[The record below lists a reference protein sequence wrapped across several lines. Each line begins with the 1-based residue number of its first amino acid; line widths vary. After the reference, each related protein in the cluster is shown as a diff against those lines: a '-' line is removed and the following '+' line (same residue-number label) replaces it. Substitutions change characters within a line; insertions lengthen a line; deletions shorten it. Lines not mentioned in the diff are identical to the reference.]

1 MIARSPEREYT
12 LTVKEK
18 ISKISPKLDRPNVIG
33 PPEDFHALVQSLR
46 THQIELELQNEELR
60 KTHLELDALH
70 SRYFDLYDLAPAAYV
85 TVGENGLIAEA
96 NLAAAKLLGVARDTL
111 GMYNFSQFIREEDQA
126 LYFQKR
132 KLILEEE
139 AQSFE
144 LRMAKKD
151 GKEFWAML
159 EMSAVRKKDGES
171 PHRIVLSD
179 ITTRKKAEAV
189 MAARSRLLLLIA
201 SSTSADLLRAT
212 IDEAETLTGSEVG
225 FFHLVEADQVTLTLQ
240 AYSTNTT
247 RNMCQATGVGLHYP
261 IDQAGVWVEC
271 VRQRRPVI
279 HNDYPALPHR
289 KGLPMGHAR
298 IDREL
303 VVPIMRGDS
312 IVALLG
318 VGNKKWDYDDHDIEA
333 VLSLADLSWE
343 IAEYKLKDEALK
355 KSFKENKSLLA
366 ELQHRVKNSF
376 TMICSM
382 INLASGNG
390 VSSDTKA
397 VLSVL
402 DSRVRSVSEL
412 YSLLYASG
420 SFSELRLDQ
429 YCARIA
435 APLVSLAGSIE
446 LETELDSLFLPA
458 KMAAPIG
465 LILTE
470 LITNAIKYA
479 FPEGG
484 PGTITVALKR
494 TGTGARLEV
503 GDGGVG
509 LPEGFELFKNA
520 GMGFNLVQGLTAQIE
535 GKFKIERGTSGTRC
549 TVDFSLVD

>member
-1 MIARSPEREYT
+1 M
-12 LTVKEK
+12 KEK
-18 ISKISPKLDRPNVIG
+18 KSQKTPEAKKPQG
-33 PPEDFHALVQSLR
+33 PSAIEDVQALIQSLR
-46 THQIELELQNEELR
+46 IHQIELEMQNEELR
-60 KTHLELDALH
+60 RTHLELDSLR

-85 TVGENGLIAEA
+85 TVSEKGLIAEA
-96 NLAAAKLLGVARDTL
+96 NLAAATLLGLARGTVT
-111 GMYNFSQFIREEDQA
+111 MYNFSQFIREEDQA
-126 LYFQKR
+126 LFFQKR
-132 KLILEEE
+132 KLILGEE

-151 GKEFWAML
+151 GSEFWALL
-159 EMSAVRKKDGES
+159 EMSTVRNQDGES
-171 PHRIVLSD
+171 QHRIVLSD

-189 MAARSRLLLLIA
+189 MAARSRLLQLKA
-201 SSTSADLLRAT
+201 DSTLADLLRAT
-212 IDEAETLTGSEVG
+212 IDEAEALTGSEVG

-247 RNMCQATGVGLHYP
+247 GNMCQATGVGLHYP
-261 IDQAGVWVEC
+261 IDQAGVWVDC
-271 VRQRRPVI
+271 VRKRRPVI

-303 VVPIMRGDS
+303 VVPVMRDDS

-318 VGNKKWDYDDHDIEA
+318 VGNKKRDYDDHDIETA
-333 VLSLADLSWE
+333 LSLADLSWE
-343 IAEYKLKDEALK
+343 ITEYKLNDEALK

-382 INLASGNG
+382 IGLASGVND
-390 VSSDTKA
+390 SPDTKA

-402 DSRVRSVSEL
+402 DARVRSVSTL
-412 YSLLYASG
+412 YSLLYATG
-420 SFSELRLDQ
+420 SFAELRLDQ

-435 APLVSLAGSIE
+435 APLISLAGRIM
-446 LETELDSLFLPA
+446 LETDLEGIILSA
-458 KMAAPIG
+458 NKVAPIG

-479 FPEGG
+479 FPEDR
-484 PGTITVALKR
+484 PGTITVALKK
-494 TGTGARLEV
+494 TETGARMEV
-503 GDGGVG
+503 RDDGIG
-509 LPEGFELFKNA
+509 LPEGFELFKNS

-535 GKFKIERGTSGTRC
+535 GDFRIERGISGTRC
-549 TVDFSLVD
+549 IVDFSLVD

>member
-1 MIARSPEREYT
+1 
-12 LTVKEK
+12 
-18 ISKISPKLDRPNVIG
+18 
-33 PPEDFHALVQSLR
+33 
-46 THQIELELQNEELR
+46 
-60 KTHLELDALH
+60 
-70 SRYFDLYDLAPAAYV
+70 
-85 TVGENGLIAEA
+85 
-96 NLAAAKLLGVARDTL
+96 
-111 GMYNFSQFIREEDQA
+111 
-126 LYFQKR
+126 
-132 KLILEEE
+132 
-139 AQSFE
+139 
-144 LRMAKKD
+144 
-151 GKEFWAML
+151 
-159 EMSAVRKKDGES
+159 
-171 PHRIVLSD
+171 
-179 ITTRKKAEAV
+179 
-189 MAARSRLLLLIA
+189 
-201 SSTSADLLRAT
+201 
-212 IDEAETLTGSEVG
+212 
-225 FFHLVEADQVTLTLQ
+225 
-240 AYSTNTT
+240 
-247 RNMCQATGVGLHYP
+247 
-261 IDQAGVWVEC
+261 
-271 VRQRRPVI
+271 
-279 HNDYPALPHR
+279 
-289 KGLPMGHAR
+289 
-298 IDREL
+298 
-303 VVPIMRGDS
+303 
-312 IVALLG
+312 
-318 VGNKKWDYDDHDIEA
+318 
-333 VLSLADLSWE
+333 
-343 IAEYKLKDEALK
+343 
-355 KSFKENKSLLA
+355 
-366 ELQHRVKNSF
+366 
-376 TMICSM
+376 M

-503 GDGGVG
+503 GDDGVG

>member
-1 MIARSPEREYT
+1 M
-12 LTVKEK
+12 KEK
-18 ISKISPKLDRPNVIG
+18 ISKISPKLDRPNVVG

-96 NLAAAKLLGVARDTL
+96 NLAAAKLLGVARDPL
-111 GMYNFSQFIREEDQA
+111 GIYNFSHFILEEDQA
-126 LYFQKR
+126 LYFRER
-132 KLILEEE
+132 KLIQGEEP
-139 AQSFE
+139 QSFE
-144 LRMAKKD
+144 LRMAKEN
-151 GKEFWAML
+151 GSAFWAL
-159 EMSAVRKKDGES
+159 LDMSALRKQGSEVH
-171 PHRIVLSD
+171 HRIMLSD
-179 ITTRKKAEAV
+179 ITIRKQSAAV
-189 MAARSRLLLLIA
+189 MAARSRLLQLKDSA
-201 SSTSADLLRAT
+201 TSADLLRAT
-212 IDEAETLTGSEVG
+212 IDEAEALTGSEVG

-247 RNMCQATGVGLHYP
+247 RNMCNATGAGLHYP
-261 IDQAGVWVEC
+261 IDQAGVWVDC
-271 VRQRRPVI
+271 VRERKPVI
-279 HNDYPALPHR
+279 HNDYVSLPHR
-289 KGLPMGHAR
+289 KGLPMGHAH
-298 IDREL
+298 IKREL
-303 VVPIMRGDS
+303 VVPIIRAGL

-318 VGNKKWDYDDHDIEA
+318 VGNKTSDYDDRDIET
-333 VLSLADLSWE
+333 VLSLADLSWD

-355 KSFKENKSLLA
+355 ELFKENKSLLA

-376 TMICSM
+376 SMICSM

-503 GDGGVG
+503 GDDGVG